1 MLFTLI
7 TIADSRVIER
17 VAGQVCR
24 EVAENGGGWR
34 TNLNMP
40 GRSFP
45 AWRSLMQGERTLLE
59 CVGHGRG
66 MGVVNA
72 ARFGGADKR
81 RPDSLT
87 CVNPMC

>member
-7 TIADSRVIER
+7 TIADSPVIER

-24 EVAENGGGWR
+24 EVAEHGDRWR

-40 GRSFP
+40 GRRFRTWP
-45 AWRSLMQGERTLLE
+45 IPMQGKRALFEGE
-59 CVGHGRG
+59 GHGRG
-66 MGVVNA
+66 MSVVDA
-72 ARFGGADKR
+72 ARFGGADKC